1 MFKLLSLVLSL
12 ALSSTA
18 YAQTTQSNSTDA
30 EPKKVPSVK
39 ELSDG
44 IFAFICDEID
54 NAKNVPLILID
65 EGEAWALTGMPEFVV
80 TKIKDGFMLK
90 SSGENESFGVLK
102 EDDDKVWNFEFLSED
117 GSFNSTCQSQESFVE
132 KLVQAISPKII
143 KNGNTLARD
152 LNQLQNLLDKSLSE
166 AELQAVLVSQAK

>member
-1 MFKLLSLVLSL
+1 MLSLVLSL

-54 NAKNVPLILID
+54 NAKNVPLIFIDQGGKWHGKTVLIAHQI
-65 EGEAWALTGMPEFVV
+65 ELP
-80 TKIKDGFMLK
+80 
-90 SSGENESFGVLK
+90 K
-102 EDDDKVWNFEFLSED
+102 EKRYF
-117 GSFNSTCQSQESFVE
+117 
-132 KLVQAISPKII
+132 
-143 KNGNTLARD
+143 
-152 LNQLQNLLDKSLSE
+152 
-166 AELQAVLVSQAK
+166 